1 MAISEDVMPADAR
14 ARFQELNDQLRRELE
29 RFVALPRKAADRTP
43 EQETEYREIK
53 NRVKINSEIARMELK
68 YDLVGNYLE

>member
-53 NRVKINSEIARMELK
+53 NRVKIARMELK